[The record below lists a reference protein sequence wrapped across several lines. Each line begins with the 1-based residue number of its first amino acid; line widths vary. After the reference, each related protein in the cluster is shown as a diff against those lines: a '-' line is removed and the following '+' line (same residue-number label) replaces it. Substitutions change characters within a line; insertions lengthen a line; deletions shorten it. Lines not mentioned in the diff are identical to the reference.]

1 MWESY
6 RTKKLIT
13 RLSIRLVII
22 SNVINA
28 LLFFLIT
35 SFKDFTPPND
45 KRDTIF
51 TMVKIKIL
59 GLVVNSPE
67 AISSKRIIIPIT
79 I

>member
-22 SNVINA
+22 SNVFNA

-45 KRDTIF
+45 KRDRIF

-67 AISSKRIIIPIT
+67 AISKRIIIPIT